1 MPPKLPDKVIGQILQ
16 LSYQEWS
23 ASVIRRNLLSQEIS
37 VSVSAINGV
46 IRRHAKDPGKKSFAE
61 PEPKR
66 QHFRPKRTYNVIN
79 NVKHLVQLE
88 DPVSQEEIARRVGVS
103 QPTVSRMIDEDL
115 CLKRLK
121 KPEIKRLSDAMITK
135 RKKELKAFIS

>member
-1 MPPKLPDKVIGQILQ
+1 M
-16 LSYQEWS
+16 
-23 ASVIRRNLLSQEIS
+23 
-37 VSVSAINGV
+37 
-46 IRRHAKDPGKKSFAE
+46 
-61 PEPKR
+61 
-66 QHFRPKRTYNVIN
+66 IN

-103 QPTVSRMIDEDL
+103 QPTVSRIIDEDL

-135 RKKELKAFIS
+135 RKKRAKGFHQLISDNQENVLTLDEAWLTLDYTTKRE